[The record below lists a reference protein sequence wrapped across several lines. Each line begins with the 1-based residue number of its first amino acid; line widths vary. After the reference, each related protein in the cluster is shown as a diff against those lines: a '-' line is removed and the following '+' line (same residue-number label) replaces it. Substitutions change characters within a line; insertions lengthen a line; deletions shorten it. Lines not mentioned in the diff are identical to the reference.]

1 MKILIG
7 VDGSPYSDAAIEEV
21 ARRVWPEGSE
31 IRAVHAF
38 ELPLAATPEVWVL
51 PANYY
56 EQVDRELRSQARLI
70 VDEAVEKL
78 KSRLGDSLKVEGEI
92 ILGSPRAVLI
102 GEAESWNADLI
113 IVGSHGYPTWE
124 RFLLGSVSQSVVSHA
139 RCSVEVVRMP
149 NRTKLAA

>member
-21 ARRVWPEGSE
+21 AQRVWPEGSE

-78 KSRLGDSLKVEGEI
+78 KSRLGDSLKVEGDI